1 MIEDIEKYMESYNCD
16 KSDVCTDYF
25 DYNFYG
31 FIDYEWI

>member
-25 DYNFYG
+25 DYNFYE